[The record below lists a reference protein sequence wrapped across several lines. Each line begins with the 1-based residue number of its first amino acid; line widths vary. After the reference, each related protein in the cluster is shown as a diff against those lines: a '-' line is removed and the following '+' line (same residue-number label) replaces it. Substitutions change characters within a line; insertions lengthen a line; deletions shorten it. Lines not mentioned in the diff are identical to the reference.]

1 MRKKKEPTLT
11 EQAIAAVDRVTGE
24 ILELRNEADMATDH
38 LRKAV
43 NWLSDINQDLG
54 TKSALCGTLIA
65 QLTRAQGDIS
75 AQCERNDTVKS
86 ALLDILMREK
96 Q

>member
-1 MRKKKEPTLT
+1 MRKKKTPTLT
-11 EQAIAAVDRVTGE
+11 EQAITAVDRISSE
-24 ILELRNEADMATDH
+24 IADLREEGVMATDH

-54 TKSALCGTLIA
+54 AKSALCGTLIA
-65 QLTRAQGDIS
+65 QLTRAQGEIS
-75 AQCERNDTVKS
+75 QQCEANDTVKS

-96 Q
+96 K